1 MAKTPAEILAAQEPY
16 SLLKDGRY
24 FGLNEA
30 AATPYVVQV
39 SPDPTEANPLK
50 VSVGNLFTVVVGLER
65 SDEKKA
71 TFEPFRP
78 LPAGVL
84 DWERDATNTALVEEV
99 THGTVG
105 LDTDK
110 VKFVFRAIKDG
121 TVSIKFTYNY
131 VAKNAS
137 TGELEVK
144 TTKTTAISQVINP
157 ASAAVVTGTQSTLL
171 VAVKLDKA
179 KYQVGEN
186 VNVTYMFND
195 ENMDLDKIHF
205 VATSGLTHTGTPA
218 KTGCLVKTIFTVNT
232 DTPVGTVQGITVYY
246 DKQMAKVGKLT
257 VYDPAI
263 ATPSIFG
270 FSLDGESTPAAA
282 VAGGA
287 AAGGP
292 AVAALDGG
300 ATPAAAT
307 PAAAS
312 LDDAAAAPAA
322 ASEPAASESKSSKKS
337 KAVAD

>member
-50 VSVGNLFTVVVGLER
+50 VSVGDLFTVVVGLER

-121 TVSIKFTYNY
+121 TVSIKFNYNY

-137 TGELEVK
+137 TGALE
-144 TTKTTAISQVINP
+144 TKTTQTTAITQVINP
-157 ASAAVVTGTQSTLL
+157 ASATPVIGEQSTLL

-186 VNVTYMFND
+186 VNVTYMFNN

-205 VATSGLTHTGTPA
+205 VATSGLTHAVTPT

-282 VAGGA
+282 VAGG
-287 AAGGP
+287 P

-300 ATPAAAT
+300 AEAA

-312 LDDAAAAPAA
+312 LDDAAAATPAA
-322 ASEPAASESKSSKKS
+322 ASEDGAAESKSSKKS

>member
-39 SPDPTEANPLK
+39 SPDPTETNPLK
-50 VSVGNLFTVVVGLER
+50 VSVGDLFTVVVGLER

-84 DWERDATNTALVEEV
+84 DWERDATNTTLVEEV

-121 TVSIKFTYNY
+121 TVSIKFNYNY

-137 TGELEVK
+137 TGALE
-144 TTKTTAISQVINP
+144 TKTTQTTAITQVINP
-157 ASAAVVTGTQSTLL
+157 ASATPAVGTQATLL

-186 VNVTYMFND
+186 VNVTYMFNN

-232 DTPVGTVQGITVYY
+232 NTPVGTVQGITVYY

-300 ATPAAAT
+300 ATPAAA

-312 LDDAAAAPAA
+312 LDDAAATPAA

>member
-50 VSVGNLFTVVVGLER
+50 VSVGDLFTVVVGLER

-84 DWERDATNTALVEEV
+84 DWERDATNTTLVEEV

-121 TVSIKFTYNY
+121 TVSIKFNYNY

-137 TGELEVK
+137 TGALE
-144 TTKTTAISQVINP
+144 TKTTQTTAITQVINP
-157 ASAAVVTGTQSTLL
+157 ASAAVAAGTAATLL
-171 VAVKLDKA
+171 VAVRLDKA

-186 VNVTYMFND
+186 VNVTYMFNN

-218 KTGCLVKTIFTVNT
+218 KTGCLVKTVFTVNT

-257 VYDPAI
+257 VYDPAV

-300 ATPAAAT
+300 AAAA

-312 LDDAAAAPAA
+312 LDDVAAAPAA
-322 ASEPAASESKSSKKS
+322 ASEEPAAASKSSKKS